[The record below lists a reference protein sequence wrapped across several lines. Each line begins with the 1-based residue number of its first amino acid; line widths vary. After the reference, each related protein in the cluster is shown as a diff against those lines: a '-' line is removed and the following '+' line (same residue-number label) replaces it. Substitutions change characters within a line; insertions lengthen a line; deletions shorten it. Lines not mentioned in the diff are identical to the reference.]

1 LILLDYFNICKLK
14 VKRKK
19 KMKKLFFKI
28 LPAVL
33 LVLLF
38 SASKFNNNKISYP
51 FREYVISS
59 SKETSFVVYV
69 FFKDK
74 GPNAESKLLNPLSLV
89 TQRSLDRRAKV
100 LPKNQLVDITD
111 VPLYEPYIQEISK
124 KAVAVRTHLRWL
136 NAVSIEV
143 KRDDLFDLADLDFVS
158 KIEPVERM
166 KLKNEY
172 KEQLS
177 DAFLQSNNSVQ
188 DNPLVDSLSYGG
200 SATQISQISVN
211 LVHNDGIYGQG
222 VIIAH
227 FDTGYDNLNHP
238 AFTTLPMR
246 IIKKKDFQ
254 TGDTVNITQ
263 DSHGQATLSLIGGYQ
278 PGSFIAPSFRA
289 SFILCRTEVVEWER
303 PIEMDYWAAAAQMA
317 DSLGADII
325 SSSLGYLTFDP
336 GYQSWY
342 WWDMNGDRMPVSI
355 AADYAAYKGIIV
367 SNSAGNNGNGPGYT
381 HNTLNG
387 PADGDSVLT
396 VGAVTSTGTIA
407 SFSSQGP
414 TTDSIN
420 GVPAPRIKPDVLALG
435 QGNYVAGS
443 TGYTSGSGTSF
454 SCPLVS
460 GVCGLVLSANKNLT
474 PMQVIGIL
482 RFFGNNSSSPN
493 NIYGWGIVNAKNS
506 VDSARKLDNTPPT
519 IVHTQPFA
527 YTTNTGTITLKARV
541 FDNGIIR
548 YTRSNEA
555 PRIYYR
561 KNSGGGWT
569 AFTSA
574 NYVSMNLDTF
584 YFQIPGSPLGTQVEY
599 YFAAQDIALPTPKVS
614 TLPTGGSGINPPGS
628 TPPPTRFMFSIGTV
642 SVLAHNNSVP
652 NEFKLHQ
659 NYPNPFNP
667 TTNIT
672 FDVKEN
678 SFVVLKVYDIQGRL
692 IRTLLNKNLKTG
704 SYSIDFDGAELPSG
718 VYIIKMKAGTFMDT
732 KKMLLLK

>member
-1 LILLDYFNICKLK
+1 
-14 VKRKK
+14 
-19 KMKKLFFKI
+19 MKNLVLKI
-28 LPAVL
+28 LPVVL

-38 SASKFNNNKISYP
+38 SALRFNNNKISYP
-51 FREYVISS
+51 FREYIVSS

-69 FFKDK
+69 FFTDK
-74 GPNAESKLLNPLSLV
+74 GPNAESKLQNPLSLV
-89 TQRSLDRRAKV
+89 TQRSLDRRRKV
-100 LPKNQLVDITD
+100 LPKDKLVDITD
-111 VPLYEPYIQEISK
+111 VPLYEPYVQEVSK
-124 KAVAVRTHLRWL
+124 RAVVVRTHLRWL
-136 NAVSIEV
+136 NAVSIEI
-143 KRDDLFDLADLDFVS
+143 KRDDLFDIADLDFVS

-166 KLKNEY
+166 RLKTENN
-172 KEQLS
+172 EQLT
-177 DAFLQSNNSVQ
+177 DAFQQRQPLVQ
-188 DNPLVDSLSYGG
+188 DYPLVDSLNYGSG
-200 SATQISQISVN
+200 VTQISQITVN
-211 LVHNDGIYGQG
+211 LVHNEGIYGQG

-227 FDTGYDNLNHP
+227 FDTGYDNLNHEV
-238 AFTTLPMR
+238 FTTLPMK
-246 IIKKKDFQ
+246 ILKKKDFQ
-254 TGDTVNITQ
+254 TGDTVNLYQ
-263 DSHGQATLSLIGGYQ
+263 NSHGQATLSLIGGYK
-278 PGSFIAPSFRA
+278 PGSMIGPSFRA
-289 SFILCRTEVVEWER
+289 AFILCRTEVVDWER

-317 DSLGADII
+317 DSMGADII
-325 SSSLGYLTFDP
+325 SSSLGYLGFDP

-367 SNSAGNNGNGPGYT
+367 SNSAGNNGPNSQ

-396 VGAVTSTGTIA
+396 VGAVSSTGAIA
-407 SFSSQGP
+407 SFSSVGP

-420 GVPAPRIKPDVLALG
+420 GIPAPRIKPDVLAQG
-435 QGNYVAGS
+435 VGNYVAGS

-482 RFFGNNSSSPN
+482 RKFGNNSSNPN
-493 NIYGWGIVNAKNS
+493 NTYGWGIVNAKLS
-506 VDSARKLDNTPPT
+506 VDSARKLDNTPP
-519 IVHTQPFA
+519 IIIHTQPFTN
-527 YTTNTGTITLKARV
+527 TTNTGTITLKARV

-548 YTRSNEA
+548 YTRSGEA

-569 AFTSA
+569 SYTSA

-584 YFQIPGSPLGTQVEY
+584 YFQIPGSSLNTQVEY
-599 YFAAQDIALPTPKVS
+599 YFAAQDIALPSPLVS
-614 TLPTGGSGINPPGS
+614 TLPAGGSGVNPPGS
-628 TPPPTRFMFSIGTV
+628 IPPPTRFMFTVGSV
-642 SVLAHNNSVP
+642 SVVTHNNSVP

-667 TTNIT
+667 STMIT

-678 SFVVLKVYDIQGRL
+678 SFVMLKIYDIGGRL
-692 IRTLLNKNLKTG
+692 MRTLLSRNMQAG
-704 SYSIDFDGAELPSG
+704 SYSINFDGTDLPSG
-718 VYIIKMKAGTFMDT
+718 VYIARMTAGTFVDT